1 MPDPTVDTTAS
12 GAPAPAAGEG
22 GSQPAPSGTS
32 EPGAQPGAPAAPPEG
47 ELTFNE
53 RERAFLAKAHD
64 EVQKRQ
70 QLERELALLRA
81 NQPAYQ
87 PPPASAAAPGPAPAA
102 PSNPFDELD
111 DNELMTGADL
121 KAKVVPYFQ
130 GMVQQI
136 AGALMVQQRQ
146 SQFSDV
152 TVEDIRTIVPKLVQE
167 DPALAQ
173 VINVLPGPA
182 QFIVA
187 QTLARL
193 AKRAAGPAGPTPPP
207 NPAGNPN
214 PLTPPDPLVDLART
228 ILANAKKPGA
238 PGAAG
243 GGAMDDLLSIVKN
256 LVPGSAE
263 ETAWREAKKKAM
275 GL

>member
-1 MPDPTVDTTAS
+1 
-12 GAPAPAAGEG
+12 
-22 GSQPAPSGTS
+22 
-32 EPGAQPGAPAAPPEG
+32 
-47 ELTFNE
+47 
-53 RERAFLAKAHD
+53 
-64 EVQKRQ
+64 
-70 QLERELALLRA
+70 
-81 NQPAYQ
+81 
-87 PPPASAAAPGPAPAA
+87 
-102 PSNPFDELD
+102 
-111 DNELMTGADL
+111 
-121 KAKVVPYFQ
+121 
-130 GMVQQI
+130 
-136 AGALMVQQRQ
+136 
-146 SQFSDV
+146 
-152 TVEDIRTIVPKLVQE
+152 VPKLVQE